1 MNNRKELAA
10 TVVTVLIM
18 WAAYYAD
25 NNLIGDNM
33 ILSLLV
39 SLLGTVI
46 LLCVVFPVYWVTR
59 VTDEGI
65 KGLGITGRNLP
76 LAVILSLILSLWRLS
91 EIREYIGQPFFTSS
105 ILFNAFSIWE
115 VLFIFGWLYTRYKR
129 SFGELP
135 AILLTSLCV
144 GIYHIGTLETD
155 RIISLCVVIVV
166 CGVFYGITNSIFTV
180 WPIYWAVG
188 CSASTLGSGM
198 RFSMEMVYLAVI
210 TFFIQIIIIVLLV
223 RPLRIRK
230 TIHRFFSKRR

>member
-10 TVVTVLIM
+10 AVVTVLIM

-25 NNLIGDNM
+25 NNLIRDNM
-33 ILSLLV
+33 LLSILV

-65 KGLGITGRNLP
+65 EGLGITGKNLP
-76 LAVILSLILSLWRLS
+76 LAVLFSLILCIWRFS
-91 EIREYIGQPFFTSS
+91 EIREYIGQPFLISA

-129 SFGELP
+129 SFGELS
-135 AILLTSLCV
+135 AILLTSFSV

-166 CGVFYGITNSIFTV
+166 CGVFYGITNSVFTL

-198 RFSMEMVYLAVI
+198 RFSMEMVYMAVTTYI
-210 TFFIQIIIIVLLV
+210 IQILIIVIFA
-223 RPLRIRK
+223 RSLRIRK
-230 TIHRFFSKRR
+230 TYSKRQ

>member
-1 MNNRKELAA
+1 MSDHSEFLDMPSVKVYTHITRVNTRKKHSALE
-10 TVVTVLIM
+10 V
-18 WAAYYAD
+18 
-25 NNLIGDNM
+25 

-65 KGLGITGRNLP
+65 EGLGITGRNLP
-76 LAVILSLILSLWRLS
+76 LAVIFSLLLCLWRFS
-91 EIREYIGQPFFTSS
+91 EIREFIGQPFFISS
-105 ILFNAFSIWE
+105 ILFNALSIWE

-129 SFGELP
+129 SFRELP
-135 AILLTSLCV
+135 AILLTSLSV

-155 RIISLCVVIVV
+155 RIISLCVVIIV

-188 CSASTLGSGM
+188 CSASTLSSSM
-198 RFSMEMVYLAVI
+198 RFSMEIGLSGCNYLFYSDHNNSI
-210 TFFIQIIIIVLLV
+210 TCSAFTDPENYSQIL
-223 RPLRIRK
+223 
-230 TIHRFFSKRR
+230 

>member
-10 TVVTVLIM
+10 TVVTVFIM

-65 KGLGITGRNLP
+65 EGLGITGRNLP
-76 LAVILSLILSLWRLS
+76 LAVIFSLLLCLWRFS
-91 EIREYIGQPFFTSS
+91 EIREFIGQPFFISS
-105 ILFNAFSIWE
+105 ILFNALSIWE

-129 SFGELP
+129 SSGELP
-135 AILLTSLCV
+135 AILLTSISV

-155 RIISLCVVIVV
+155 RIISLCVVIIV

-188 CSASTLGSGM
+188 CSASTLSSSM
-198 RFSMEMVYLAVI
+198 RFSMEMVYLAAI
-210 TFFIQIIIIVLLV
+210 TLFIQIIIIVLLV

-230 TIHRFFSKRR
+230 TIDRFFSKRW